1 MQVESPAP
9 TLICNDQP
17 SEPFMTKLFRLL
29 LIFIISA
36 CLSNMALAESK
47 DHHAEH
53 NPAAAQSVTALSPA
67 IRELL
72 KQEMSSIQKT
82 MTEILPL
89 LVSGDWRKVSELAA
103 KIADGHIM
111 KQKLTAEQGQ
121 ELMATLPQGF
131 KDLDNTFHSSASMM
145 SHVAEQGHIELV
157 AFYYYR
163 LTELCITCH
172 GQYAQHRFP
181 KLFLAP
187 KEHSHAKPEPPQAQ
201 EHHH

>member
-1 MQVESPAP
+1 MNAGRITCPWHTYNYQQSEIFMIKNCRFLLV
-9 TLICNDQP
+9 LIV
-17 SEPFMTKLFRLL
+17 S
-29 LIFIISA
+29 IS
-36 CLSNMALAESK
+36 LNNLALAEQNT
-47 DHHAEH
+47 HHTEH
-53 NPAAAQSVTALSPA
+53 NSEKGQSVTHLSPA

-72 KQEMSSIQKT
+72 KQEMNSIQKT
-82 MTEILPL
+82 MAEILPL
-89 LVSGDWRKVSELAA
+89 LISGNWHQVSELAA

-131 KDLDNTFHSSASMM
+131 KELDNNFHNSASMM

-181 KLFLAP
+181 KLFLVP
-187 KEHSHAKPEPPQAQ
+187 KEHSHAEQQAQ
-201 EHHH
+201 EHNH

>member
-1 MQVESPAP
+1 MA
-9 TLICNDQP
+9 
-17 SEPFMTKLFRLL
+17 KLCRLL
-29 LIFIISA
+29 LTCIFVL
-36 CLSNMALAESK
+36 CLSNAVLAESIE
-47 DHHAEH
+47 HHATEH
-53 NPAAAQSVTALSPA
+53 NSGKAQSVSHLSPA

-72 KQEMSSIQKT
+72 KQEMNSIQKT

-89 LVSGDWRKVSELAA
+89 LVSGDWRHVSKLAA
-103 KIADGHIM
+103 KIAGGHIM
-111 KQKLTAEQGQ
+111 KQKLTPEQGK

-131 KDLDNTFHSSASMM
+131 KDLDNTFHNSASMM

-181 KLFLAP
+181 KLFLVP
-187 KEHSHAKPEPPQAQ
+187 QEHSHGEPQPAQ
-201 EHHH
+201 EHRH